1 MKNQYLY
8 IIIGS
13 TILAIGVL
21 FALITTATAPH
32 INAEEAITPTPSPQ
46 TGAQSFTTT
55 NTQMVAVV
63 ATDQPIP
70 TTTVIQTCQR
80 LATPELT
87 IRSYSQLGDAY
98 YLQNNTEQVLFSYNC
113 LLQVNPNDPLAFAR
127 RGFAH
132 AKLGHH
138 EQAMRDYDNSIRL
151 NPAQAE
157 VYNNRG
163 ILHTAYGRVGEAML
177 DFELAI
183 VFDPTQ
189 PRAYYHRGTIHAIR
203 GDYNS
208 ALADFNYALQ
218 LDPHF
223 TRAHMA
229 VGTIHMMI
237 ALDNYDTYQQLTGA
251 PVTQPGG
258 SAEQLF
264 ISLRDNP
271 TTLPISAWYALQ
283 MTDG

>member
-1 MKNQYLY
+1 MKNQQLY

-13 TILAIGVL
+13 TILAIAVL
-21 FALITTATAPH
+21 FALISTATAPH

-46 TGAQSFTTT
+46 TGAQTF
-55 NTQMVAVV
+55 NTSMVVAV
-63 ATDQPIP
+63 ATNQP
-70 TTTVIQTCQR
+70 TVVFNPIQTCQR

-98 YLQNNTEQVLFSYNC
+98 YLQNNTEQMLFAYNC
-113 LLQVNPNDPLAFAR
+113 LLQINPNDPLAYAR
-127 RGFAH
+127 RGFAY
-132 AKLGHH
+132 ASMGRY
-138 EQAMRDYDNSIRL
+138 EQAMQDYDASIHL
-151 NPAQAE
+151 NPAQEE

-163 ILHTAYGRVGEAML
+163 ILHTAYGRIGEAML

-183 VFDPTQ
+183 VFNPAQ
-189 PRAYYHRGTIHAIR
+189 PRSYFHRGTIHAIQA
-203 GDYNS
+203 DYDA
-208 ALADFNYALQ
+208 ALIDFNYALQ

-237 ALDNYDTYQQLTGA
+237 ALDNYTTYQQLTGA
-251 PVTQPGG
+251 PVNQPGG

-264 ISLRDNP
+264 VSLRDNNP
-271 TTLPISAWYALQ
+271 LTPPVSTWYALQ
-283 MTDG
+283 IQEG